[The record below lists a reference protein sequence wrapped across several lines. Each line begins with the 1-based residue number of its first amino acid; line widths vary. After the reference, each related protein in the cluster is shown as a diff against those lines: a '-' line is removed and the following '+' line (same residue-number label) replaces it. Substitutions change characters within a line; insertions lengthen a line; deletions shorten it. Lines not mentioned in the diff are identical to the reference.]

1 MLRDFL
7 DRQMHNLDALESG
20 AAEECWSSRFFQ
32 GVTRRSA
39 EVCEDRVALILDP
52 KSHPDRWLFEMVEL
66 MNLEDDDARAM
77 AQKSEA
83 AGNPPAWFE
92 LVVSEQIA
100 AALLR
105 GHLTPV
111 EA

>member
-7 DRQMHNLDALESG
+7 DCQMLDLDALESA
-20 AAEECWSSRFFQ
+20 AAEASWSDGQFQ
-32 GVTRRSA
+32 DVTQRSA
-39 EVCEDRVALILDP
+39 VICEDRIALILDP

-66 MNLEDDDARAM
+66 MNVEDDDARAM
-77 AQKSEA
+77 AHKSEA

-92 LVVSEQIA
+92 LVVSCQIA

-105 GHLTPV
+105 GHLIPA